1 MSFVI
6 FMLTLLFLLSLYFPT
21 FLTMSLI
28 PSSTPVLDMLTTLR
42 AEREIAKTAFRAAV
56 AEASIRW
63 EAELLLL
70 LEEYRDAGGFVSIQ
84 DQCRREVTQDRNV
97 RKQSRHASVSAQHT
111 MGSQHLQPF
120 AGHDEQI
127 HNIFI
132 PDIMDLNKAFVFAGA
147 NIKCV
152 GDPTMATERAS
163 LRSRMLGAVK
173 QEFRDAINAEL
184 EEQDARDKALLEER
198 ARGQKEEQEARRRL
212 LGRF

>member
-1 MSFVI
+1 
-6 FMLTLLFLLSLYFPT
+6 
-21 FLTMSLI
+21 MSLI
-28 PSSTPVLDMLTTLR
+28 PSSIPVLDMLTTLR
-42 AEREIAKTAFRAAV
+42 AEREIAKTAFRVAV

-70 LEEYRDAGGFVSIQ
+70 LEEYRDAGGFVPIQ
-84 DQCRREVTQDRNV
+84 ERLRMEVTQERNI
-97 RKQSRHASVSAQHT
+97 RKQTHRVSMPVQHT
-111 MGSQHLQPF
+111 IVPQHLQPF

-198 ARGQKEEQEARRRL
+198 TRGQKEEQAARMRL
-212 LGRF
+212 GGRF